1 MRRENVLTLGELE
14 QHAQHIPEID
24 PSAVMAMLDV
34 IQASAEIQHAI
45 FDILEQEYQLS
56 EGKLCAMIILH
67 QQPDGMAPSKLAA
80 RAGVTRATISVM
92 LRRMERDGL
101 VRLAEDA
108 EDARSKRVS
117 LTSAGS
123 RLMDEILPA
132 HYLSISKLMG
142 RLDKNEQ
149 AELSRLLKKVTA
161 G

>member
-1 MRRENVLTLGELE
+1 
-14 QHAQHIPEID
+14 
-24 PSAVMAMLDV
+24 
-34 IQASAEIQHAI
+34 
-45 FDILEQEYQLS
+45 
-56 EGKLCAMIILH
+56 
-67 QQPDGMAPSKLAA
+67 
-80 RAGVTRATISVM
+80 M

-132 HYLSISKLMG
+132 HYLRISKLMG